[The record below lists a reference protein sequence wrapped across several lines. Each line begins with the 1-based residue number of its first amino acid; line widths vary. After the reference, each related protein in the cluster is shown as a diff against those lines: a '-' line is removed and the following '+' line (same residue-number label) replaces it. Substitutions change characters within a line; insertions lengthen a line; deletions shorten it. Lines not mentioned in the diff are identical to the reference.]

1 MGNLYEIA
9 VILHADLEIDP
20 AKGMAKIEKIFK
32 DNGGKIKNT
41 DNWGKRKLAYP
52 IRKQEHGLYVFYQVD
67 LPAENVKKVESTL
80 NITDEAIRFLITRP
94 DFKAIQKAEADKA
107 EKQKKAKARQ
117 EAAESEGKSD
127 EKEEKQEVTKEEG
140 A

>member
-20 AKGMAKIEKIFK
+20 AKGTAKIEKIFK
-32 DNGGKIKNT
+32 DNGGKITST

-52 IRKQEHGLYVFYQVD
+52 IRNQEHGLYVFYQVD

-94 DFKAIQKAEADKA
+94 DFKAIQKAEAAKA